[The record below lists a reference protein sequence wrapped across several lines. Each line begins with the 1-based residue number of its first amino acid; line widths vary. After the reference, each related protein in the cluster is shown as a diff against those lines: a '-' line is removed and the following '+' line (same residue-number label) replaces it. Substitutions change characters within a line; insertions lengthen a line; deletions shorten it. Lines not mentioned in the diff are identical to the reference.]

1 MRPTIITAVIIG
13 ICAII
18 AFALVSNAYKYR
30 SKTME
35 TIVVTGLAEKDFNSD
50 LIVWSGTYARKSF
63 DLKDAYSTLKN
74 DENAIRSYLL
84 KKGVAASNMQ
94 FSSVMINKEFS
105 QQTNANGQYMSQEFT
120 GYNLMQTVTI
130 ESSEVDKV
138 DKISREVAELIQSGI
153 EFNSNPPMFY
163 NTKLNEVKMELLGK
177 ASADARARAETIA
190 KNAGSSLGELKKAT
204 MGVFQIT
211 GKNSNEAYS
220 YGGAF
225 NTSNKYKTGSIT
237 IKMEF
242 EAD

>member
-13 ICAII
+13 ICAVI

-84 KKGVAASNMQ
+84 KKGIAAGNMQ

-120 GYNLMQTVTI
+120 GYNLMQIVTI